1 MELAPG
7 PLTNGRRLVR
17 SVAVFA
23 FAAGLALSGARVV
36 GTRFEPILLVPAVLA
51 VFVGWAL
58 SRLPFVARV
67 IGQVAMFVG
76 SGMAVAYAADGTAAD
91 FGRGLLDGPRQVV
104 TTAWPSPRF
113 PTIFV
118 ALAALI
124 YIASAVSIDL
134 AMRLRWRAL
143 AIAPMV
149 VALIALIAVGAPDG
163 PQWQAVLFAA
173 AASFALLWIGLDD
186 RVASIRAGVL
196 VAVSAGLA
204 ALLASVGV
212 SIAVAQRANP
222 RHGESANSDLSL
234 LDPLA
239 QVAAQQTADP
249 PTDLYT
255 VESSSLGQFHRW
267 RVAALDVYNGES
279 WATSGQLTPIGN
291 RLDGGTSAQDVSVT
305 VTAEQPESLLWVTP
319 GRLLRSTAPVETDS
333 DRRVVRIL
341 GDERPTSTT
350 FTVEPELQFSAAS
363 VGTMPAF
370 QPSDIENSYQQYAK
384 SLAGTGTVAQQIA
397 KLASVLH
404 DDYRLNSETPGG
416 VQQNLVDGFL
426 RSTKVGNLEQFVT
439 GFVLLA
445 RSLGV
450 DARVATGYRI
460 TPAGSTA
467 TISTKDADAW
477 PEVRTAAGWVSVE
490 LVPQES
496 QKPPNQPAAGQPET
510 PAAGQPQSPPQ
521 VAQTDKNQPVTA
533 PRVPPKASSW
543 SKVRVWVLRGGLF
556 TGLLLWPF
564 AVFSTV
570 VTWKKV
576 RRRKGLKAPDPAR
589 RVSTA
594 WTLATDA
601 LIDAGAKLQP
611 SHTNAELVAAGVQTQ
626 PAAGPPL
633 GRLQRHADAVTF
645 ATALCDPQRA
655 ADAVDQLRL
664 VESSIR
670 NSSTRWWRWKWWLS
684 TRSLRRRTQSPLR

>member
-7 PLTNGRRLVR
+7 PITNGRRLVR
-17 SVAVFA
+17 AVAVLVFA
-23 FAAGLALSGARVV
+23 TGLALSGARVL
-36 GTRFEPILLVPAVLA
+36 GTRFEPVLLLPGVLA
-51 VFVGWAL
+51 VFVGWAM

-67 IGQVAMFVG
+67 IGQLLMFVG
-76 SGMAVAYAADGTAAD
+76 SGIAVAYAADGTSAD
-91 FGRGLLDGPRQVV
+91 FSHGLLDGPRQVV

-124 YIASAVSIDL
+124 YVATAVSIDL

-149 VALIALIAVGAPDG
+149 VAMIALIAVGAPDG

-173 AASFALLWIGLDD
+173 TASFALLWIGLDD
-186 RVASIRAGVL
+186 RVASIRSGVL

-204 ALLASVGV
+204 ALLALAGV

-222 RHGESANSDLSL
+222 RHGEAANRDLSL

-239 QVAAQQTADP
+239 QVAAQKTADP
-249 PTDLYT
+249 PSELYT
-255 VESSSLGQFHRW
+255 VESSSLGQMVHW

-279 WATSGQLTPIGN
+279 WATSGQLTPIGY
-291 RLDGGTSAQDVSVT
+291 RLDGGTTARDETVT
-305 VTAEQPESLLWVTP
+305 VTAEQPEAVLWVTP

-333 DRRVVRIL
+333 ERRVVRIL
-341 GDERPTSTT
+341 GAERPISTT
-350 FTVEPELQFSAAS
+350 FTVEAEGHFGAATA
-363 VGTMPAF
+363 GTLTTI
-370 QPSDIENSYQQYAK
+370 QPTVIENSYSVYAK
-384 SLAGTGTVAQQIA
+384 SLAGTGTITQQIA

-404 DDYRLNSETPGG
+404 DDYRLNADTPGG
-416 VQQNLVDGFL
+416 VQQSLVDRFL
-426 RSTKVGNLEQFVT
+426 RTNKVGNLEQFVT

-450 DARVATGYRI
+450 DARIATGYSI
-460 TPAGSTA
+460 APTGSTS
-467 TISTKDADAW
+467 TISTSNADAW
-477 PEVRTAAGWVSVE
+477 PEVRTAAGWVTVDLDPQPSPK
-490 LVPQES
+490 VPD
-496 QKPPNQPAAGQPET
+496 QPAAGRPET
-510 PAAGQPQSPPQ
+510 PAAPQPQTPPQ
-521 VAQTDKNQPVTA
+521 VSQTDVNQPVVA
-533 PRVPPKASSW
+533 PPPQVRVSSW

-564 AVFSTV
+564 AVFSV
-570 VTWKKV
+570 IVTWKKL

-601 LIDAGAKLQP
+601 LIDAGATLQP
-611 SHTNAELVAAGVQTQ
+611 SHTNAELVAAGAKTQ

-645 ATALCDPQRA
+645 ATASCDPQRA